1 MMPTGFSVMGSS
13 QVIVTGSSQVISG
26 KDIAVCMAGPG
37 SARNLEVMAVIS
49 SVDSGKF
56 HRLS

>member
-1 MMPTGFSVMGSS
+1 MGSS